1 MKTKSLTKWVFIL
14 LMMLGI
20 VLVMPFPVLTQS
32 NDTPIKIGV
41 LAKRGAELCME
52 MWGPTAKYLTSEI
65 PENSF
70 EIVPLNFEQVVTTV
84 ERVEVD
90 FVFVNS
96 SFYVEMG
103 ARYGVNRIATLK
115 NIRSSGA
122 YTIFGG
128 VIFCQADRTDIQNL
142 SDLKGKSFM
151 AVKETSFGGW
161 QMAWREL
168 KAKGI
173 DPHRDFTSLCFGGT
187 HDAVV
192 YEVRDGKVD
201 AGTVRTDTLERM
213 SIEGKI
219 DLKTFHIL
227 NQQKTGGFPFAHST
241 RLYPEWPF
249 AKVKHTSDELA
260 QKVAISLLKMSAESE
275 AAKAGKCAGWTIP
288 HNYQPVHECLKELRI
303 GPYKDFG
310 KVALADAIKQHWY
323 WFVTIVIF
331 FIFMAITTAKIIGL
345 NRRIKQYSS
354 ELEEELLVRKLAEEE
369 IKKLNLEL
377 EDLVAERT
385 AELSKANEILKR
397 EIEERKRAEEELEK
411 HKAHLERL
419 VRERTDELQKT
430 INLLSGRE
438 VRMAEL
444 KETIRKLHTQLES
457 AGVTPVADD
466 PLKEI

>member
-1 MKTKSLTKWVFIL
+1 MKTKSLTKWIFIP

-70 EIVPLNFEQVVTTV
+70 EIVPLNFEQVVRAV

-192 YEVRDGKVD
+192 YAVRDGKVD

-227 NQQKTGGFPFAHST
+227 NP
-241 RLYPEWPF
+241 Y
-249 AKVKHTSDELA
+249 
-260 QKVAISLLKMSAESE
+260 
-275 AAKAGKCAGWTIP
+275 C
-288 HNYQPVHECLKELRI
+288 HN
-303 GPYKDFG
+303 
-310 KVALADAIKQHWY
+310 KQNIW
-323 WFVTIVIF
+323 
-331 FIFMAITTAKIIGL
+331 
-345 NRRIKQYSS
+345 R
-354 ELEEELLVRKLAEEE
+354 
-369 IKKLNLEL
+369 
-377 EDLVAERT
+377 
-385 AELSKANEILKR
+385 
-397 EIEERKRAEEELEK
+397 
-411 HKAHLERL
+411 
-419 VRERTDELQKT
+419 
-430 INLLSGRE
+430 
-438 VRMAEL
+438 
-444 KETIRKLHTQLES
+444 
-457 AGVTPVADD
+457 
-466 PLKEI
+466 